1 MVLIAILFPGLS
13 FLIRGKILTFILCVI
28 LQLTLIGWIPS
39 AIWALVSLNNER
51 QEKRLIELERKILNA
66 NKNK

>member
-13 FLIRGKILTFILCVI
+13 FLIRGKILTFFLCVI